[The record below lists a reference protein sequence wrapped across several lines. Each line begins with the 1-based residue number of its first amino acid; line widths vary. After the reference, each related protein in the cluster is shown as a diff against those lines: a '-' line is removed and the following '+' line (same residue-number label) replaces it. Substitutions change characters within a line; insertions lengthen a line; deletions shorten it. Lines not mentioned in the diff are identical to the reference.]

1 MRGLSDQGGRAT
13 GFVVVFFFFALIRN
27 IKFDDNCDVVLP
39 FFSFSFFN
47 LCYIVD
53 LYIGR

>member
-39 FFSFSFFN
+39 FFSFLF
-47 LCYIVD
+47 LIYVI
-53 LYIGR
+53 